1 MSVLEEA
8 ILKSIQAVSDYV
20 LEDEDAFIEELQAQW
35 QSQKQGLSAEN
46 KKDLANAKKRMDELD
61 NLIRGLYESNLSGKL
76 PDRQFQRLMAQYDE
90 EPGAMRKPHQ
100 GVRSKSRRFY
110 DIQG

>member
-90 EPGAMRKPHQ
+90 EQEQCENRIKELEAKAG
-100 GVRSKSRRFY
+100 RFY